1 MNWLIVVA
9 GGKGQRSNLK
19 FNKIFAGLNGFPLL
33 YWTLKPF
40 EKSKTI
46 DNIVI
51 SARKEDIKRIKA
63 IIARYKLKKIK
74 NIIDAKDS
82 RQSSTF
88 EVLKLLKS
96 RMKNND
102 LVGIHNAVNP
112 FVTQDEIEKVY
123 KAAKIWGA
131 SLLAYPAKDTV
142 KIAAKDEFVDK
153 TPLREICWYAQTPQ
167 VATFA
172 NLLTAFLKA
181 DNQKFVGTDDT
192 QLLERVGVK
201 VKIVPC
207 SYQNFKITFP
217 QDLLIAEQI
226 VRKLRTSKVKH

>member
-9 GGKGQRSNLK
+9 GGKGQRTNLN
-19 FNKIFAGLNGFPLL
+19 FNKIFAGLNKFPLL
-33 YWTLKPF
+33 YWTLKRF
-40 EKSKTI
+40 ENSKTI
-46 DNIVI
+46 NNIVI
-51 SARKEDIKRIKA
+51 SARKEDINRIKA
-63 IIARYKLKKIK
+63 IISKYKFNKIK
-74 NIIDAKDS
+74 NIIYAKDS
-82 RQSSTF
+82 RQNSTF

-96 RMKNND
+96 KMKNND

-123 KAAKIWGA
+123 KAAQKWGA

-142 KIAAKDEFVDK
+142 KITGKDEFVAE
-153 TPLREICWYAQTPQ
+153 TPLREKCWYAQTPQ
-167 VATFA
+167 VSTFN
-172 NLLTAFLKA
+172 NLWKAFTKA
-181 DNQKFVGTDDT
+181 ASQNFVGTDDA
-192 QLLERVGVK
+192 QLLERIGVK

-226 VRKLRTSKVKH
+226 LKKF

>member
-192 QLLERVGVK
+192 QLLEKIGIK
-201 VKIVPC
+201 AKIVPC
-207 SYQNFKITFP
+207 SNLNFKITYIE
-217 QDLLIAEQI
+217 DLDLARGVAKFFKRE
-226 VRKLRTSKVKH
+226 

>member
-1 MNWLIVVA
+1 MNWLSVVA
-9 GGKGQRSNLK
+9 GGKGQRLNLK
-19 FNKIFAGLNGFPLL
+19 FNKIFAGLDRFPLL

-51 SARKEDIKRIKA
+51 SARKEDLKKIKTILAK
-63 IIARYKLKKIK
+63 YKLKKVK
-74 NIIDAKDS
+74 DVVDAKDS
-82 RQSSTF
+82 RQNSTF
-88 EVLKLLKS
+88 EVLKLLKT

-112 FVTQDEIEKVY
+112 FVTQDEIGKVY
-123 KAAKIWGA
+123 GAAKKWGA

-142 KIAAKDEFVDK
+142 KIVGKDEFVAE
-153 TPLREICWYAQTPQ
+153 TPLREKCWYAQTPQ
-167 VATFA
+167 VSTFK
-172 NLLTAFLKA
+172 NLWKA
-181 DNQKFVGTDDT
+181 HARAAGQNFVGTDDA
-192 QLLERVGVK
+192 QLLERIGVK
-201 VKIVPC
+201 VRIVPC
-207 SYQNFKITFP
+207 SLQNFKITFP